1 MPSPL
6 DRIKLTSLSFRALHG
21 YYDDERKN
29 GNDFEVDLEAF
40 GHFRSSVNED
50 DLAATFDYEK
60 AAAITSQVMNGPSE
74 KLIEALCLQIGER
87 LMEAMPTLNHL
98 NVTVR
103 KLNPPVN
110 PPAASAEVIME
121 WKR

>member
-1 MPSPL
+1 MPSLL
-6 DRIKLTSLSFRALHG
+6 DRIRLNSLSFRAPHG
-21 YYDDERKN
+21 YYESEREK
-29 GNDFEVDLEAF
+29 GNDFEVDLEAS
-40 GHFRSSVNED
+40 GHFRGSVNED
-50 DLAATFDYEK
+50 DLKATFDYEK
-60 AAAITSQVMNGPSE
+60 ATAITAEVMNGPSE
-74 KLIEALCLQIGER
+74 KLIETLCLQIGER